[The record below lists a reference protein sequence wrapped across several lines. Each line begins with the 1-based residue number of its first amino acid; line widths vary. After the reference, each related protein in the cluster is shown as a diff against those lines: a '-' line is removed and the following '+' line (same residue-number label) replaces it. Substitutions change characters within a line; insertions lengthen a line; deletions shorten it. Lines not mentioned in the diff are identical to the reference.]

1 MQCKICA
8 LSNSNL
14 IDDIERALLETKGA
28 LLNSA
33 KERLKE
39 QYPQYADEIQKI
51 TDQDCRIH
59 FNFHQRITRAARAL
73 PTAEEQA
80 VLDDADA
87 RGIKSD
93 SAGTGSKRNTATLAG
108 DIGKDEAE
116 VLYELLN
123 SQAATFNALTARI
136 NEAITECEH
145 DMNVLVIH
153 PETINFYNAL
163 TQSMRLTVRELRDL
177 DVAKNGEKDGAAEGL
192 KALAM
197 MLAPNSNSNNANPGA
212 TSTSSISE
220 DEMTTKEFDD

>member
-80 VLDDADA
+80 VLDASINPTQNA
-87 RGIKSD
+87 AS
-93 SAGTGSKRNTATLAG
+93 SAKAGKRNTATLAG

-192 KALAM
+192 KALAA
-197 MLAPNSNSNNANPGA
+197 MLAPNSSSNAANA
-212 TSTSSISE
+212 TTSSISE

>member
-8 LSNSNL
+8 LSNSDL
-14 IDDIERALLETKGA
+14 IDDIERALLETGA
-28 LLNSA
+28 LLNST

-80 VLDDADA
+80 VLDNNASHSQNTSSV
-87 RGIKSD
+87 K
-93 SAGTGSKRNTATLAG
+93 AGRRNTATLAG

-136 NEAITECEH
+136 NEAVTECEH

-197 MLAPNSNSNNANPGA
+197 MLAPNASPGSATNAL
-212 TSTSSISE
+212 SISE

>member
-8 LSNSNL
+8 LSNSDL
-14 IDDIERALLETKGA
+14 IDDIERALLETGA
-28 LLNSA
+28 LLNST

-51 TDQDCRIH
+51 ADQDCRIH

-80 VLDDADA
+80 VLDNNVNFSQNA
-87 RGIKSD
+87 
-93 SAGTGSKRNTATLAG
+93 SAVKAGRRNTATLAG

-136 NEAITECEH
+136 NEAVTECEH

-197 MLAPNSNSNNANPGA
+197 MLAPNASPGSATNAL
-212 TSTSSISE
+212 SISE